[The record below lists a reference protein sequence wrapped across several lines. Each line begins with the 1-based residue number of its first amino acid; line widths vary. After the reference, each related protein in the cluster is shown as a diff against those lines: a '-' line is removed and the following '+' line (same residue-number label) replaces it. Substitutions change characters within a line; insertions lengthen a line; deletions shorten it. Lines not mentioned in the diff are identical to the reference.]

1 MNIVIAGG
9 GTAGWITA
17 LYVKTKLPEADVKL
31 VESEEIG
38 ILGAGEGTTPTF
50 INFLDSVGIPFS
62 RLIQHTST
70 TVKNGIKFTN
80 WKNNSSHYYHGF
92 LSSGEVGFNAFDN
105 ADTLPETSLLTVVNQ
120 GEGYPLSEI
129 NFLEIF
135 GEKGKVGFELHPE
148 YSGQPISDPIFKYLM
163 HSHYAAHF
171 DAAKIADLLKE
182 IATSERGIERVE
194 GKIVKVNQSET
205 GDVSEIVLESG
216 EVISVDFIF
225 DCTGFSRKII
235 GELYSSKWVSH
246 QDRLTVNAAIPF
258 FLPIDSSIP
267 AYTESL
273 AMKYGWMWKIPLQHR
288 YGCGYVFD
296 SNIISPDDAKKEVDD
311 LLGFEVESPRTL
323 KFTAGYYET
332 PWIKNCI
339 AIGLSGGFIEPLEA
353 TSIWVS
359 ILTLKNS
366 LDNLD
371 IFLVRDQKSI
381 DEFNKKFVS
390 MNSQIMRFI
399 YLHYMSGRED
409 TDFWKPYQKVERA
422 PEDLQLLLSTWSH
435 RAPEYR
441 DFQGQMFP
449 LESWISVAEG
459 VGRLNTEVHK
469 RTYENNKIFDL
480 VGDSYRMFKNNQKDV
495 ASRCSDHKKFLEDLK

>member
-50 INFLDSVGIPFS
+50 INFLDSVGIPLS
-62 RLIQHTST
+62 RLIQHTNT
-70 TVKNGIKFTN
+70 TIKNGIKFTN
-80 WKNNSSHYYHGF
+80 WKNDSSHYYHGF
-92 LSSGEVGFNAFDN
+92 LSSGEVGLNAFDN
-105 ADTLPETSLLTVVNQ
+105 PNTLPETSLLTAINQ
-120 GEGYPLSEI
+120 GEGYSLSEI
-129 NFLEIF
+129 DFLEIY
-135 GEKGKVGFELHPE
+135 GEKNKVGFELHPE
-148 YSGQPISDPIFKYLM
+148 YSGQIISDPIFKYLM
-163 HSHYAAHF
+163 HSYYAAHF

-182 IATSERGIERVE
+182 IATSERGIERIE
-194 GKIVKVNQSET
+194 GKIVKVNQDET
-205 GDVSEIVLESG
+205 GDVSEIVLGSG
-216 EVISVDFIF
+216 KAIPVDFIF

-235 GELYSSKWVSH
+235 GELYSSKWISH

-258 FLPIDSSIP
+258 FLPMGASIP

-273 AMKYGWMWKIPLQHR
+273 AMKYGWLWKIPLQHR

-296 SNIISPDDAKKEVDD
+296 SNIVSPDEAKKEVDD

-339 AIGLSGGFIEPLEA
+339 AVGLSGGFIEPLEA

-359 ILTLKNS
+359 ILTLKNA

-371 IFLVRDQKSI
+371 TFLVRNQETI

-390 MNSQIMRFI
+390 ANSQVMNFI
-399 YLHYMSGRED
+399 YLHYMSGRKD
-409 TDFWKPYQKVERA
+409 TDFWKPYQEVERA
-422 PEDLQLLLSTWSH
+422 PEDIQSLLSTWSY
-435 RAPEYR
+435 RIPEYK
-441 DFQGQMFP
+441 DFRGQMFP
-449 LESWISVAEG
+449 FESWISVAEG
-459 VGRLNTEVHK
+459 VGRLNTEVYK
-469 RTYENNKIFDL
+469 RTYENNRIFDL
-480 VGDSYRMFKNNQKDV
+480 VGDSYEVFKNNQKDV
-495 ASRCSDHKKFLEDLK
+495 ASRCADHKEFLEDLK